1 MELKIKDS
9 YRAECIDYLSSSMLR
24 SLYLFYQP
32 IISVDALALYMTLYT
47 DAFLQKTSDSHQRLS
62 TLLNLSIESI
72 EKARIHLEEFNL
84 LDTYVQ
90 ETDQKNR
97 YIYSLKAPLDEEGF
111 LASKDMLS
119 IYLNAV
125 GKKQLELNL
134 GRMGNYKISTND
146 YRKITRIVNH
156 TSNTNTYDATVEY
169 SKLKPRYE
177 FSDDEVQINF
187 DYEHFFATT
196 STLVFPAELR
206 SEENLRL
213 IGKLATVY
221 GLSADKMRLLV
232 TRCVNLRTMQFDQNA
247 LRILAQ
253 KSKPDIVSAKDP
265 YLLPPVSF
273 LQAKQNGAEVSFTDR
288 KILEDLAMKMH
299 FSNEVINVLIE
310 YVLKKSQNR
319 LVKAFVD
326 MVAGEWARDGV
337 TTREDAIKETK
348 KRTTG
353 KSIYTHVK
361 NMPEYMERIDET
373 TKNHEVAT
381 DEQIQE
387 IQSLLKQ
394 MKEEHGEN

>member
-111 LASKDMLS
+111 LASKEMLS

-134 GRMGNYKISTND
+134 GRMGSYKISTND

-156 TSNTNTYDATVEY
+156 TSNTNTYVG
-169 SKLKPRYE
+169 SKY
-177 FSDDEVQINF
+177 
-187 DYEHFFATT
+187 
-196 STLVFPAELR
+196 
-206 SEENLRL
+206 
-213 IGKLATVY
+213 IG
-221 GLSADKMRLLV
+221 
-232 TRCVNLRTMQFDQNA
+232 
-247 LRILAQ
+247 
-253 KSKPDIVSAKDP
+253 
-265 YLLPPVSF
+265 
-273 LQAKQNGAEVSFTDR
+273 
-288 KILEDLAMKMH
+288 
-299 FSNEVINVLIE
+299 
-310 YVLKKSQNR
+310 
-319 LVKAFVD
+319 
-326 MVAGEWARDGV
+326 
-337 TTREDAIKETK
+337 
-348 KRTTG
+348 
-353 KSIYTHVK
+353 
-361 NMPEYMERIDET
+361 
-373 TKNHEVAT
+373 
-381 DEQIQE
+381 
-387 IQSLLKQ
+387 
-394 MKEEHGEN
+394 

>member
-1 MELKIKDS
+1 MS
-9 YRAECIDYLSSSMLR
+9 QLR
-24 SLYLFYQP
+24 S
-32 IISVDALALYMTLYT
+32 VATVC
-47 DAFLQKTSDSHQRLS
+47 
-62 TLLNLSIESI
+62 IESI

-232 TRCVNLRTMQFDQNA
+232 TRIMDLSMLSLHIAMVIIRFGIRQN
-247 LRILAQ
+247 
-253 KSKPDIVSAKDP
+253 
-265 YLLPPVSF
+265 
-273 LQAKQNGAEVSFTDR
+273 
-288 KILEDLAMKMH
+288 MKTQPEHAVMG
-299 FSNEVINVLIE
+299 I
-310 YVLKKSQNR
+310 
-319 LVKAFVD
+319 
-326 MVAGEWARDGV
+326 
-337 TTREDAIKETK
+337 
-348 KRTTG
+348 
-353 KSIYTHVK
+353 SICF
-361 NMPEYMERIDET
+361 
-373 TKNHEVAT
+373 A
-381 DEQIQE
+381 
-387 IQSLLKQ
+387 
-394 MKEEHGEN
+394 